1 MIVLDPGPTSGL
13 KTFVAGGLLVLA
25 RSVSGEFKAKG
36 VSRGAKGGQWEEIEV
51 TGVKSERADR
61 LLAAFILSREGFS
74 ARL

>member
-1 MIVLDPGPTSGL
+1 MNSRLRE
-13 KTFVAGGLLVLA
+13 LA
-25 RSVSGEFKAKG
+25 EA
-36 VSRGAKGGQWEEIEV
+36 GGQWEEIEV